1 MAVLHARKELKV
13 GEGLTHESLIG
24 SRFIGTVRG
33 ETTVGGQS
41 AILPTV
47 EGRAWITGY
56 HQYIVDPA
64 DPWPDGYRLSDTWG
78 TSDTATQF

>member
-1 MAVLHARKELKV
+1 M
-13 GEGLTHESLIG
+13 
-24 SRFIGTVRG
+24 RG
-33 ETTVGGQS
+33 ETNIGGMP

-47 EGRAWITGY
+47 EGRAWITGF
-56 HQYIVDPA
+56 HQYMVDPT